1 MSTTPEPGWLLAEI
15 ARATA
20 RSEQIPPWA
29 RPKLVKKQS
38 PTEPHERA
46 TT

>member
-1 MSTTPEPGWLLAEI
+1 MSTTPEPGWLLAAI

-20 RSEQIPPWA
+20 RSEQIPRWA
-29 RPKLVKKQS
+29 RPTLVKKQS
-38 PTEPHERA
+38 ATGPNERE